1 MSALGFDGQIIQSS
15 PPEPQQ
21 SWGGVTS
28 KPTVIPDAQ
37 RHLLYQSYIF
47 RLAQAVI
54 TVNDPPPGDARALL
68 RANLAISTATLE
80 EVKEAEALATTLSQ

>member
-15 PPEPQQ
+15 PPDPQ

-28 KPTVIPDAQ
+28 KPTVIPDGE
-37 RHLLYQSYIF
+37 RHILYQSYIF

-68 RANLAISTATLE
+68 RANLAISTAALD
-80 EVKEAEALATTLSQ
+80 EVKEAEALATILSQ